1 MTIKM
6 IFRKIGK
13 TYLMKQSRNTILS
26 MQKEHDI
33 IDEDAKT
40 YEQYMNE
47 GDLETFIQRY
57 TSKNGDKIVA
67 FGEYGYC

>member
-1 MTIKM
+1 MGEMAQKIVGVNIKD
-6 IFRKIGK
+6 
-13 TYLMKQSRNTILS
+13 LLAILN
-26 MQKEHDI
+26 Q
-33 IDEDAKT
+33 A